1 MQEIGA
7 YIMCTR
13 VFYETG
19 LGTHLTGRTMDWSDV
34 GMETDLWIFPRG
46 MKRDGGTGAD
56 TVHWTSTYGSAV
68 VAIYGMATSDGLNEA
83 GLAGNLL
90 YLVESDYGDPAARG
104 KQTISVGAWLQ
115 YILDSFATVAEAV
128 AVLEVDPFTV
138 IPADAPNGKPASVH
152 LSLSDASGDSAI
164 LEFVGGVLQIHH
176 GPDNRVMTN
185 SPTYEQ
191 QLAISTYW
199 TLVGGQHFLPGTIA
213 AADRFARASY
223 NLNATPKFA
232 DRRAALAAIFSQMRA
247 ISTPLGLSDPDKPN
261 IASTLWRTVSE
272 HAARRYYFD
281 SVINPTVMWID
292 LNEVDLGAG
301 APAMKVPLN
310 APRDAGGDMAPLLV
324 ASEPFVFLIP

>member
-1 MQEIGA
+1 
-7 YIMCTR
+7 MCTR

-19 LGTHLTGRTMDWSDV
+19 SGTYLTGRTMDWSDV
-34 GMETDLWIFPRG
+34 GMATDLWVFPRG

-56 TVHWTSTYGSAV
+56 TVHWTSTYGSTV
-68 VAIYGMATSDGLNEA
+68 VSIYGLATSDGLNEA

-90 YLVESDYGDPAARG
+90 YLVESDFGDPAARG
-104 KQTISVGAWLQ
+104 KPTISVGAWLQ
-115 YILDSFATVAEAV
+115 YILDNFATVAEAI
-128 AVLEVDPFTV
+128 AAMETDPLTV
-138 IPADAPNGKPASVH
+138 IPADAPNGKPATVH

-164 LEFVGGVLQIHH
+164 LEFVGGALQIHH
-176 GPDNRVMTN
+176 GRDYRVMTN

-191 QLAISTYW
+191 QLAINSYW

-247 ISTPLGLSDPDKPN
+247 ISTPLGLNDPVKPN
-261 IASTLWRTVSE
+261 ISSTLWRTVSE
-272 HAARRYYFD
+272 HEARRYYFD

-292 LNEVDLGAG
+292 LGSVDLAEG
-301 APAMKVPLN
+301 APAMTLHLN
-310 APRDAGGDMAPLLV
+310 DPRDAGGDVTPLLKPS
-324 ASEPFVFLIP
+324 APFEFLVP